1 MRPRRQIKSS
11 PTKVIVLPEGIHK
24 PPAADG
30 STSNVEAFSAAPAS
44 DAPAAATRNDS
55 AAAFSVG
62 KADLVAEAAAKA
74 ATSSIKV
81 WPLPVAAG
89 KGTGSV
95 PPHRENRFSCCPQPE
110 SVDTLA
116 APMLNCL

>member
-55 AAAFSVG
+55 AAAASEG
-62 KADLVAEAAAKA
+62 KADPVAEAAATA

-81 WPLPVAAG
+81 LPSPVAAG
-89 KGTGSV
+89 QGTGSE
-95 PPHRENRFSCCPQPE
+95 PPRPE
-110 SVDTLA
+110 
-116 APMLNCL
+116 